1 MNGDTKIIDYSL
13 WAVELGRDEYSE
25 GGYDFQ
31 RADHQVR
38 LLQAERLGG
47 YARKKA
53 KKAGCRVK
61 RYVKKNWKRC
71 FVA

>member
-31 RADHQVR
+31 
-38 LLQAERLGG
+38 
-47 YARKKA
+47 
-53 KKAGCRVK
+53 
-61 RYVKKNWKRC
+61 
-71 FVA
+71 

>member
-38 LLQAERLGG
+38 LLQAER
-47 YARKKA
+47 RRIIEQA
-53 KKAGCRVK
+53 KQKGQGQHATHTQS
-61 RYVKKNWKRC
+61 
-71 FVA
+71 